1 MRSLIVVDTPGR
13 WPLRIPNTEVV
24 AARDYIADQAF
35 ADGPGSKIFN
45 LCRSYRY
52 QSAGYYVSLLAEAR
66 QHRPLPSITTI
77 QDLRLAS
84 VVRLTGQDLSQLVA
98 TSLRRLRSERFE
110 LSIYFGRNLSASYDK
125 LSLAL
130 FNAFPAPFLRA
141 TFEAKPDW
149 ILTSLRLIGSAEIPE
164 AHLDFVV
171 EQAQRYLKRAPRK
184 PRARKEA
191 RFDLAILHD
200 PEEQLPPSDQGGLRH
215 FLEAGDSLGIRCELI
230 RKEAYGR
237 LAEFD
242 GLFIR
247 ETTAVNHHTYRF
259 SCRARAEGLFVIDDP
274 ISIVRCTNK
283 VYLAE
288 TLHRQRL
295 PTPRTITFSSDT
307 KERVGLE
314 IGFPCV
320 LKQPDSS
327 FSAGVT
333 CVESPE
339 EFDKATA
346 SLFKST
352 DLLVAQEFVP
362 TEFDWRVGVLDGQP
376 LYACRYHMAKGHW
389 QILKRDET
397 GIQEGDSDTI
407 PVGQTPREVV
417 HLAVRAA
424 NLIGD
429 GLYGVDL
436 KTTGGRTVIIE
447 VNDNPSI
454 DEGVEDQVLGEHLY
468 LDIMRHFLA
477 KFEQRRQ

>member
-237 LAEFD
+237 LAEFAAFFFR
-242 GLFIR
+242 GPPPS
-247 ETTAVNHHTYRF
+247 TTTPTASPAAPGRRVCSSSTIPSP
-259 SCRARAEGLFVIDDP
+259 SCVARTK
-274 ISIVRCTNK
+274 SILPRPCT
-283 VYLAE
+283 ASASP
-288 TLHRQRL
+288 RPARL
-295 PTPRTITFSSDT
+295 PSAATPR
-307 KERVGLE
+307 
-314 IGFPCV
+314 
-320 LKQPDSS
+320 
-327 FSAGVT
+327 SA
-333 CVESPE
+333 S
-339 EFDKATA
+339 A
-346 SLFKST
+346 
-352 DLLVAQEFVP
+352 
-362 TEFDWRVGVLDGQP
+362 WRS
-376 LYACRYHMAKGHW
+376 A
-389 QILKRDET
+389 
-397 GIQEGDSDTI
+397 
-407 PVGQTPREVV
+407 
-417 HLAVRAA
+417 
-424 NLIGD
+424 
-429 GLYGVDL
+429 
-436 KTTGGRTVIIE
+436 
-447 VNDNPSI
+447 
-454 DEGVEDQVLGEHLY
+454 
-468 LDIMRHFLA
+468 FLA
-477 KFEQRRQ
+477 CSSSLTAPSPRG